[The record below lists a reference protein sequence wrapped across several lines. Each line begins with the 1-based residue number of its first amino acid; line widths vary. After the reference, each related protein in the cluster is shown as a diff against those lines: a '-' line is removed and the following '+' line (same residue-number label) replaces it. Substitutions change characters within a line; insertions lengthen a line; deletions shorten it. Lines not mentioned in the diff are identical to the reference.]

1 MKKWLALLLVL
12 VLCLALAACGDDKK
26 SNDDD
31 EDADEGETTTT
42 TTIAGGEGDGDDWG
56 ELLNPV
62 TPATRTLPTTSTTT
76 TVYVAPTQATTTKNP
91 LAETSAVAEF
101 VERYKANVEA
111 MSNEQMT
118 LSLVARGNS
127 VAYVY
132 KYTTIYDFTQE
143 MQDTLVQG
151 MEAQGDTLATA
162 LDGMRSECP
171 QISSIIYEYY
181 TADNDLIASY
191 EYK

>member
-26 SNDDD
+26 SNDND
-31 EDADEGETTTT
+31 EDEEEGETTTT
-42 TTIAGGEGDGDDWG
+42 TIAEGEGNGDAWG

-62 TPATRTLPTTSTTT
+62 TPATRTLPTNVTTQTPTTT
-76 TVYVAPTQATTTKNP
+76 TQNQ

-118 LSLVARGNS
+118 LSFEARGNS

-132 KYTTIYDFTQE
+132 KYTSVYNFTQE
-143 MQDTLVQG
+143 MKDTLMQG
-151 MEAQGDTLATA
+151 MEAQEDTIATA
-162 LDGMRSECP
+162 LNGMRSECP
-171 QISSIIYEYY
+171 QIASIIYEYY
-181 TADNDLIASY
+181 TAGNELIASY
-191 EYK
+191 EYN

>member
-31 EDADEGETTTT
+31 EDEDEGETTTT
-42 TTIAGGEGDGDDWG
+42 TTAEGEGGDDWG
-56 ELLNPV
+56 DLLNPV
-62 TPATRTLPTTSTTT
+62 ATATRTLPTNSTTT
-76 TVYVAPTQATTTKNP
+76 TTQNQ

-101 VERYKANVEA
+101 VNEYKANVEA

-118 LSLVARGNS
+118 LSFEARGNS
-127 VAYVY
+127 VVYVY
-132 KYTTIYDFTQE
+132 KYATVYDATQE
-143 MQDTLVQG
+143 MKDTLVQG
-151 MEAQGDTLATA
+151 MEAQESTLATA
-162 LDGMRSECP
+162 LEGMRSYCP
-171 QISSIIYEYY
+171 QIASIIYEYY
-181 TADNDLIASY
+181 TADNDLIATY